1 MDTLELEL
9 KISANTAAI
18 QDVQSQL
25 DKLKTSTK
33 ETSDGFGIADTS
45 LGKLWNTLTTGVE
58 KGVNSFK
65 TLSGALAATGIGLLL
80 ISVAELYNWFNK
92 TEEGSNVLKKIMA
105 ELGVV
110 LRDGPLFVI
119 NALKIPLDVIVGYFK
134 VLYTT
139 ITSMIGVITG
149 KIGLS
154 EAIKNVSASFKEQA
168 DKVTADAQALVDLAA
183 VEKQRVIDTA
193 HLADLEAA
201 QRKQERDD
209 KEALAILNEDAI
221 KSREKAAQAGV
232 TLAQKE
238 KLLNE
243 AKEDQ
248 NKIYKINHEA
258 ALKSIEIAE
267 LAIKAG
273 DQSGAALDKLA
284 AANAH
289 LTDVETARDAAMM
302 RIDRRSTSTSNAI
315 TKQKEA
321 EAKELA
327 TLNEG
332 ILEDSLEGQK
342 KEQAALDFK
351 YKEDQEKF
359 KNNADIL
366 KALQEKYWAD
376 SRALDEKH
384 VAEAEKLKA
393 EADKVAQEKLDK
405 ANKKKIDDHEAIL
418 KELDKFDTKDQT
430 TAMARLTK
438 QYKAERDAFEKL
450 CKDKKATAE
459 ELAKGIT
466 AIDLAEDNAKKKLRT
481 AQTEN
486 VLDQAAQE
494 LDAISSLAGKSTILG
509 KATAIGG
516 IIANSAK
523 GVMAAWATAEELG
536 PILGP
541 ILAAVQT
548 GIIVATGIK
557 SIGQVTA
564 VQAPAAQHLA
574 AGGWVGGGSPYG
586 DHVPLMG
593 NSGEYMMNGQAMSN
607 PQIAQMVMSMN
618 ANPHGNAG
626 GGQLTEERVIELATQ
641 TVKAI
646 PVTVSEH
653 FITLAQDQV
662 KVRQNIFSVA

>member
-201 QRKQERDD
+201 QRKQERVD

-238 KLLNE
+238 ALLNK

-248 NKIYKINHEA
+248 NKIYAINHEA
-258 ALKSIEIAE
+258 ALKSIEIAQ

-302 RIDRRSTSTSNAI
+302 RIDRRSTATSNAI
-315 TKQKEA
+315 LKQKEE
-321 EAKELA
+321 EAKTIADLDEKTLEDTLNGRDKELA
-327 TLNEG
+327 AE
-332 ILEDSLEGQK
+332 
-342 KEQAALDFK
+342 DFK
-351 YKEDQEKF
+351 YAQDKIKYAKSAGELEALEKE
-359 KNNADIL
+359 
-366 KALQEKYWAD
+366 
-376 SRALDEKH
+376 H
-384 VAEAEKLKA
+384 VANKLEINAKFDAEDLKKKE
-393 EADKVAQEKLDK
+393 EAD
-405 ANKKKIDDHEAIL
+405 N
-418 KELDKFDTKDQT
+418 KELKLEHD
-430 TAMARLTK
+430 
-438 QYKAERDAFEKL
+438 AELNLSNLIYLKL
-450 CKDKKATAE
+450 
-459 ELAKGIT
+459 
-466 AIDLAEDNAKKKLRT
+466 
-481 AQTEN
+481 
-486 VLDQAAQE
+486 
-494 LDAISSLAGKSTILG
+494 
-509 KATAIGG
+509 
-516 IIANSAK
+516 
-523 GVMAAWATAEELG
+523 
-536 PILGP
+536 
-541 ILAAVQT
+541 
-548 GIIVATGIK
+548 
-557 SIGQVTA
+557 
-564 VQAPAAQHLA
+564 
-574 AGGWVGGGSPYG
+574 
-586 DHVPLMG
+586 
-593 NSGEYMMNGQAMSN
+593 
-607 PQIAQMVMSMN
+607 
-618 ANPHGNAG
+618 
-626 GGQLTEERVIELATQ
+626 
-641 TVKAI
+641 
-646 PVTVSEH
+646 
-653 FITLAQDQV
+653 
-662 KVRQNIFSVA
+662 